1 MERENLKR
9 DRTEAE
15 LNHDAFDIY
24 SPDHKMRAISETALA
39 FKEPVPLT
47 ERDFSMYFK
56 LIP

>member
-15 LNHDAFDIY
+15 LNHDAFDIN

-39 FKEPVPLT
+39 FKDPVLFN
-47 ERDFSMYFK
+47 ERDFSMYLK
-56 LIP
+56 S